1 MPEETEGAIRA
12 ARFDAI
18 AHSFSRRATARGFF
32 TVRSAT
38 EAISPKPVPSEYW
51 QPTQLLIHAS
61 SLATKA
67 GASDLP
73 PRSACT
79 EGDEVIN
86 VEHWDWGGVGLVFVL
101 LGGRYEGWVPVLAGI
116 GVWVL
121 VASILA

>member
-1 MPEETEGAIRA
+1 M
-12 ARFDAI
+12 
-18 AHSFSRRATARGFF
+18 
-32 TVRSAT
+32 RSAT

-79 EGDEVIN
+79 EGDEVDLY

-121 VASILA
+121 VASILAWSELRGAPGGVGMIER